1 MPRSIKRSP
10 RTARV
15 TRHLDP
21 PVETTNVD
29 GDRILARTLFVNA
42 KRRTDGSWFVCDV
55 TVSAALPLVNG
66 PGWRKTYLEHEIDP
80 ELFSDEINDVLDMVT
95 SDCERYEKESV

>member
-1 MPRSIKRSP
+1 MTRSIKRAP

-15 TRHLDP
+15 TRHLDR

-29 GDRILARTLFVNA
+29 GDRILARTLFVNL
-42 KRRTDGSWFVCDV
+42 KRRADGSWFVCDV
-55 TVSAALPLVNG
+55 TASAALPLVNG

-80 ELFSDEINDVLDMVT
+80 DSFKDEIDDILATVT
-95 SDCERYEKESV
+95 KDCAEYENSLV